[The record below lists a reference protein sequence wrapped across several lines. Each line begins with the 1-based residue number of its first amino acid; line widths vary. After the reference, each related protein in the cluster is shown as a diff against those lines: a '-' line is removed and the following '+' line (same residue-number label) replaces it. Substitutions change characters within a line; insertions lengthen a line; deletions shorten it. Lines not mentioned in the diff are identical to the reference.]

1 MTEEKFPVVVAGI
14 VTNNGDVLIG
24 KKESV
29 EDHPISDQWHFPGGH
44 LDEDEDVKEAVRR
57 EIEEETG
64 LEVKV
69 HQLVDVYRG
78 EVGIV
83 RVLFH
88 CESEDRSVT
97 PKDDLQDV
105 KWVEPEALSENL
117 GDYDSSILEERE
129 EIQNFI
135 EKLKKM
141 PVV

>member
-1 MTEEKFPVVVAGI
+1 MTEDEFPVVVTGI
-14 VTNNGDVLIG
+14 VANNGDVLIG
-24 KKESV
+24 QKEEV
-29 EDHPISDQWHFPGGH
+29 EGHPISDQWHFPGGH
-44 LDEDEDVKEAVRR
+44 LDQDEDVKGAVRR

>member
-1 MTEEKFPVVVAGI
+1 MTEEKFPVVVAGM

-29 EDHPISDQWHFPGGH
+29 EDHPICDQWHFPGGH

-88 CESEDRSVT
+88 CESEDRSTT

-105 KWVEPEALSENL
+105 KWIEPENLSNKL
-117 GDYDSSILEERE
+117 GEYDSSIVEERE